1 VVPATIGGIV
11 ALVLL
16 VLPGLAFELIRQRRR
31 AGRDDSPFMEVSR
44 ILVAGLSLGAIT
56 EALLAVVSLAG
67 PRSIVSLAGLFTTQ
81 HWVTDHLLVS
91 GWTAWA
97 YGLVS
102 VTLAALAAAVLPG
115 MNPSGHN
122 HPESG
127 WVMAFDRLPRL
138 IREAQHLV
146 ATPVARL
153 SVRLTDGTVYVGDRA
168 EFSVGPA
175 PEGRELLL
183 GGELLSRPPGAAK
196 TEPAAGWQRIL
207 LREDQISDIMIQ
219 YVPGAA
225 LSAPPNSEPRP
236 VRRLRRGVA
245 KLLGRPPE
253 SAWREVLEAPAAQ
266 PAAAGRLLFGELAV
280 LLVVA
285 VFSHLAE
292 TAALTAAPRAWQD
305 GGSVSAPTGTGGT
318 PRWR

>member
-1 VVPATIGGIV
+1 LPVVPATIGGIV
-11 ALVLL
+11 VLVLL

-31 AGRDDSPFMEVSR
+31 AGRDDSPFIEASR
-44 ILVAGLSLGAIT
+44 VLVAGLSLGAIT
-56 EALLAVVSLAG
+56 EALLALVSLAG
-67 PRSIVSLAGLFTTQ
+67 PHSIVSLPGLFHTE
-81 HWVTDHLLVS
+81 HWITDHLLVS

-115 MNPSGHN
+115 MNPGGHN

-138 IREAQHLV
+138 IREAQHLP

-168 EFSVGPA
+168 EFSVGSA

-183 GGELLSRPPGAAK
+183 GGELLSRPPGAA
-196 TEPAAGWQRIL
+196 TAEPSAEWHRIL
-207 LREDQISDIMIQ
+207 LREDQISDILVQ

-225 LSAPPNSEPRP
+225 PPASPGPESRP
-236 VRRLRRGVA
+236 TRWLCSGVG
-245 KLLGRPPE
+245 KLLGLPLQ
-253 SAWREVLEAPAAQ
+253 STWRELLEAPAAH
-266 PAAAGRLLFGELAV
+266 PAAAIRLLVGELAV
-280 LLVVA
+280 LLVTA
-285 VFSHLAE
+285 VISR
-292 TAALTAAPRAWQD
+292 LT
-305 GGSVSAPTGTGGT
+305 
-318 PRWR
+318 